1 MLGRQDY
8 TKEELDHARAAVD
21 QEGDP
26 GPPGVGRV
34 FEQLGAFASLDGL
47 HAGEKWVVDP
57 GCGR

>member
-47 HAGEKWVVDP
+47 HAGARN
-57 GCGR
+57 GL